1 MPLFLALASLGRH
14 GARTALAIAGVAV
27 AAALLLDMV
36 MLSTGLRQSF
46 STMLEARGF
55 QLRLSP
61 RGTLPF
67 DTEATIAGAD
77 EILAALRANPSIER
91 VSPVL
96 GATVHLSGPAGVAT
110 GFAVGIDPA
119 VQGDY
124 DLLEGEHPTSG
135 RLVVSEPLLQRSGA
149 RIGDTVAVATGYDP
163 QLRAFAG
170 ERRLLIAGR
179 ARFLYLSAGQAA
191 AALPLTTLREMA
203 MRGEDRVS
211 LFMVRVAEGVN
222 PEELGARI
230 VAEFPRVEAIS
241 TARALE
247 TVDQRLSY
255 FRQLSYILGAV
266 SLTVG
271 FLLVTTLVTVSVNER
286 IGEIAVMRA
295 VGVSRRSIVRQVV
308 AESAV
313 LMLAGTAIG
322 TLLGL
327 LTGSWLNQIL
337 GRFPGL
343 PEAIDFFVVTPRA
356 LLMTLL
362 FLLLAGVAAALYPAW
377 RAASLPIAA
386 TLREEA
392 VA

>member
-1 MPLFLALASLGRH
+1 
-14 GARTALAIAGVAV
+14 
-27 AAALLLDMV
+27 
-36 MLSTGLRQSF
+36 MLSTGLRVSF

-55 QLRLSP
+55 HIRLSP

-77 EILAALRANPSIER
+77 EILAALRANPAVER

-96 GATVHLSGPAGVAT
+96 GGTIHMRGPTGVAT
-110 GFAVGIDPA
+110 AFAVGIDPA

-124 DLLEGEHPTSG
+124 DLLEGEHPAAG
-135 RLVVSEPLLQRSGA
+135 RLVASDALLQRAGV
-149 RIGDTVAVATGYDP
+149 RIGDSVLVATGYDP
-163 QLRAFAG
+163 QVRAFAG

-179 ARFLYLSAGQAA
+179 ARFLYLSAGQSA
-191 AALPLTTLREMA
+191 AALPLATLREMA
-203 MRGEDRVS
+203 LHGEDRVS
-211 LFMVRVAEGVN
+211 VFMVRSGDGVD
-222 PEELGARI
+222 PEELGTRI
-230 VAEFPRVEAIS
+230 VAEFPRLEAVS

-286 IGEIAVMRA
+286 VGEIAVMRA
-295 VGVSRRSIVRQVV
+295 VGVSRRSIVRQIV

-313 LMLAGTAIG
+313 LMLAGTVIG

-327 LTGSWLNQIL
+327 VTARWLNEIL

-356 LLMTLL
+356 LLMTVL
-362 FLLLAGVAAALYPAW
+362 FLLLAGAAAALYPAW